1 MNQADKIKKL
11 KQVDQL
17 KDLVIDVRVEQV
29 QAYQLENAQL
39 RNRVQEL
46 ERELG
51 IRRKTVLPRSNPQAS

>member
-1 MNQADKIKKL
+1 MNQAEEIKKL
-11 KQVDQL
+11 KEVDQM

-51 IRRKTVLPRSNPQAS
+51 IRRKAILPAGKTA